1 MPEDDNDL
9 EAYWADLG
17 HFPRPD
23 PTPDE
28 LREQIAPQAGR
39 NDLVIGSRERPLV
52 IISPDGS
59 LQYGASYTPDGAA
72 LVFWEA
78 MARRRADFELR
89 MLIAAQMDQILTRMG
104 QRDLEYERLALLAQ
118 AEGLSDTERAQR
130 EQYAELARGRL
141 EMEVHHA
148 IELGR
153 ALVRRVDPGTA
164 HTYPGHGQDDAGN
177 SPGSPSVE
185 RGEADPP
192 GSPGQGEGD
201 PES

>member
-1 MPEDDNDL
+1 MPEDDHDL

-17 HFPRPD
+17 VFTTRAA
-23 PTPDE
+23 TPEE

-52 IISPDGS
+52 IISPDGT

-89 MLIAAQMDQILTRMG
+89 MLIAAQMDQVLTRVG
-104 QRDLEYERLALLAQ
+104 QRDLDYERMALRAQ
-118 AEGLSDTERAQR
+118 AEGISDTERAQR

-141 EMEVHHA
+141 EMEVHNA

-153 ALVRRVDPGTA
+153 ALVRRVDPGGA
-164 HTYPGHGQDDAGN
+164 HAYPGHGQDDAGDP
-177 SPGSPSVE
+177 SRPPSVE

-192 GSPGQGEGD
+192 GSPGQGSPEG
-201 PES
+201 